1 MATLPTKPDAF
12 TQPASEDISNLGV
25 NVAPFAWTTNDI
37 TSVKDIL
44 TYVQTAL
51 QAAESAQANA
61 AVATAA
67 VDRINLLDSQYQV
80 KLQDIDQMYDNMVT
94 LSNNVTVTNADL
106 IQYRDQTKAYR
117 DTTQAMYTEV
127 IGLRDDILTYALQA
141 IYKYF
146 ANNNPGASGSLA
158 LNVADGTVQFF
169 KLQQPSTTFNIA
181 TFTDPVSTCRQ
192 ITLILQQGT
201 GANQVTWPSKVR
213 WNNNRTPVLS
223 YVKDKV
229 DFITLLTKDSG
240 ATWYGFY
247 NGGWFNA

>member
-44 TYVQTAL
+44 SYVQTAL
-51 QAAESAQANA
+51 DAAQSAQNSA
-61 AVATAA
+61 AVSTAA
-67 VDRINLLDSQYQV
+67 VNRIEELNGQYQV
-80 KLQDIDQMYDNMVT
+80 KLQEIDQMYDNMVT
-94 LSNNVTVTNADL
+94 LSNNITVTNADL

-117 DTTQAMYTEV
+117 DTTQTMYTEI

-146 ANNNPGASGSLA
+146 SNNNPGASGSLA
-158 LNVADGTVQFF
+158 LNVEDGTVQFF
-169 KLQQPSTTFNIA
+169 NLKQPTTTFTISG
-181 TFTDPVSTCRQ
+181 FTDPVSTCRQ

-201 GANQVTWPSKVR
+201 GANKVSWPSKVK

-223 YVKDKV
+223 YVKNKV